1 MKNILFI
8 VGSLREGSFNHQM
21 AKQAES
27 ILEGQATVSY
37 LDYKDVPLMNQDL
50 ETPVLPTVQ
59 VARDAIMARCH
70 LDFLTRL
77 QLCYPVL

>member
-37 LDYKDVPLMNQDL
+37 LN
-50 ETPVLPTVQ
+50 
-59 VARDAIMARCH
+59 
-70 LDFLTRL
+70 
-77 QLCYPVL
+77 